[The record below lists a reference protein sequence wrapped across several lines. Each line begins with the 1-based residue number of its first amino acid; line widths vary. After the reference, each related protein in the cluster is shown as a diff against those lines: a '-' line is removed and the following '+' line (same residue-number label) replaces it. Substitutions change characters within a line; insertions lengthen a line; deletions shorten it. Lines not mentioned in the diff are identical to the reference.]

1 MITHTTAH
9 VNGRTN
15 SLGVSRFTFSEELMF
30 KSFKSP
36 GMNCLAVFSALI
48 CWAKCEPSPLEFCP
62 VCLLQ
67 TAANRCHCMH

>member
-1 MITHTTAH
+1 

-36 GMNCLAVFSALI
+36 GMNCLAVFSALPTNA
-48 CWAKCEPSPLEFCP
+48 AKGKGA
-62 VCLLQ
+62 Q
-67 TAANRCHCMH
+67 